1 MKISFQHYRALL
13 VTYLTPHWRK
23 VALLATLIFASLGLQ
38 IANPQIIRYVLDTA
52 LIGGASER
60 LIWAAA
66 AFLVFAVLF
75 QVVSVAAT
83 YVGEDVGW
91 AATNQLRA
99 DLAQYCLR
107 LDMSFHN
114 DRTPGQMI
122 ERIDGDVA
130 DLAIFF
136 ATLVIRILGS
146 LLLLA
151 GVLIVLLREDWRV
164 SVALTVYAALT
175 LVILFRFREFA
186 TPHWKAAR
194 EASANLFG
202 FLEEQLSG
210 TEDIRSSG
218 ATDYVLRN
226 LYKFARERLHSERL
240 AGTMNITIVALWIGL
255 FTLGQTIAFASGFYL
270 YQAGGLTIGTVYLI
284 VYYTD
289 ALYRPMRDIT
299 NEIQNLQ
306 KAAASIERIQ
316 ELLNTPSRLEDG
328 AQLLPPGPLS
338 VTFEHVTFS
347 YGERGRVLTDVSF
360 DLEPGRVL
368 GLLGRTGSGKTTIAR
383 LLFRLYDPDAGRLRL
398 GDTEVPAVQLDD
410 LRRKVGMVTQDV
422 QLFRATV
429 RDNLTFFD
437 RAIPDDQILRVID
450 DLGLSRWYDSLPDG
464 LDTELQAGGKGL
476 SAGEAQLLAFTRVF
490 LKNPGL
496 VILDEASSRLDPATE
511 QLIERAVDKLLQGRT
526 GLIIAH
532 RLATVHRAD
541 HILILEAGHAREYG
555 DYADLANDPTSR
567 FYQLLQTGLEEV
579 LA

>member
-1 MKISFQHYRALL
+1 LL
-13 VTYLTPHWRK
+13 VAYLRPHRRK
-23 VALLATLIFASLGLQ
+23 VALLAVLIFSSIGLQ
-38 IANPQIIRYVLDTA
+38 IANPQIIRYVLDEA
-52 LIGGASER
+52 LVGGASQR
-60 LIWAAA
+60 LTVAA
-66 AFLVFAVLF
+66 LVFLGSAVLY
-75 QVVSVAAT
+75 QIISVAAT

-99 DLAQYCLR
+99 DLARHCLR
-107 LDMSFHN
+107 LDMAFHN
-114 DRTPGQMI
+114 ERTPGQMI

-164 SVALTVYAALT
+164 SLGLALYAALT
-175 LVILFRFREFA
+175 LTVLFRFRQFA
-186 TPHWKAAR
+186 TPHWKASR
-194 EASANLFG
+194 EASADLFG

-218 ATDYVLRN
+218 ATDYVLHN
-226 LYKFARERLHSERL
+226 LFKFARERLRNERV

-255 FTLGQTIAFASGFYL
+255 FTLGQTIAFASGYYL
-270 YQAGGLTIGTVYLI
+270 HQAGLLTLGTIYLI

-306 KAAASIERIQ
+306 KASASIERIQ
-316 ELLNTPSRLEDG
+316 ELLNMPSRLQDG
-328 AQLLPPGPLS
+328 TRLLPAGPLS
-338 VTFEHVTFS
+338 VAFETVSFS
-347 YGERGRVLTDVSF
+347 YGERGRVLTEVSF
-360 DLEPGRVL
+360 DLQPGKVL
-368 GLLGRTGSGKTTIAR
+368 GVLGRTGSGKTTLAR
-383 LLFRLYDPDAGRLRL
+383 LLFRLYDPDAGCICLDDSDLR
-398 GDTEVPAVQLDD
+398 AFQLDD
-410 LRRKVGMVTQDV
+410 LRGKVGMVTQDV

-437 RAIPDDQILRVID
+437 TTIPDAQILRVID
-450 DLGLSRWYDSLPDG
+450 DLGLAHWYETLPDG
-464 LDTELQAGGKGL
+464 LDTELQASGKGL

-490 LKNPGL
+490 LKDPGL

-541 HILILEAGHAREYG
+541 HILILEAGRVREYG
-555 DYADLANDPTSR
+555 EYLDLANDPASR

>member
-1 MKISFQHYRALL
+1 
-13 VTYLTPHWRK
+13 
-23 VALLATLIFASLGLQ
+23 
-38 IANPQIIRYVLDTA
+38 
-52 LIGGASER
+52 
-60 LIWAAA
+60 
-66 AFLVFAVLF
+66 
-75 QVVSVAAT
+75 
-83 YVGEDVGW
+83 
-91 AATNQLRA
+91 
-99 DLAQYCLR
+99 
-107 LDMSFHN
+107 
-114 DRTPGQMI
+114 
-122 ERIDGDVA
+122 
-130 DLAIFF
+130 
-136 ATLVIRILGS
+136 
-146 LLLLA
+146 LLA

-164 SVALTVYAALT
+164 SLGLTLYAVIT

-186 TPHWKAAR
+186 TPHWKASR
-194 EASANLFG
+194 EASADLFG

-226 LYKFARERLHSERL
+226 LFKFARERLHNERV

-255 FTLGQTIAFASGFYL
+255 FALGQTIAFASGYYL
-270 YQAGGLTIGTVYLI
+270 HQAGLLTIGTVYLL

-306 KAAASIERIQ
+306 KAAASFERIQ
-316 ELLNTPSRLEDG
+316 ELLTMPIRLQEG
-328 AQLLPPGPLS
+328 THRLSAGPLS
-338 VTFEHVTFS
+338 VAFEAVCFS

-360 DLEPGRVL
+360 GLQPGKVL
-368 GLLGRTGSGKTTIAR
+368 GVLGRTGSGKTTIAR
-383 LLFRLYDPDAGRLRL
+383 LLFRLYDPETGCIRL
-398 GDTEVPAVQLDD
+398 GDTDMRAIQFED
-410 LRRKVGMVTQDV
+410 LRRQVGMVTQDV

-437 RAIPDDQILRVID
+437 RTLPDAQILRVIE
-450 DLGLSRWYDSLPDG
+450 DLGLTRWYDGLPDG
-464 LDTELQAGGKGL
+464 LDTELQASGKGL

-532 RLATVHRAD
+532 RLATVHLAD
-541 HILILEAGHAREYG
+541 HILILDSGQVSEYG
-555 DYADLANDPTSR
+555 DYATLANDPASR
-567 FYQLLQTGLEEV
+567 FYQLLQTGMEDV